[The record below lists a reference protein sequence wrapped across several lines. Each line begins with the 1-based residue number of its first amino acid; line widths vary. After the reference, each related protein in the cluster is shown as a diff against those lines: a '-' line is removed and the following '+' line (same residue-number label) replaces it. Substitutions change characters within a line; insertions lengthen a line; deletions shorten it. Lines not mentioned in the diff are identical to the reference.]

1 MGPVVNEQLDDSRD
15 HFNLGAM
22 LLVALASVAGT
33 TMLVWGLHFLH
44 LTTASAAVGTPL
56 PRIAVL
62 PFHSL
67 SASPSDIQADRKLT
81 EAMIGGLTRITRVEA
96 LPADLDAD
104 PVLIGRET
112 GVHIM
117 LIGKVQRSG
126 EQVKVTVQMVSARDG
141 RQLWAEDFEG
151 DSSNLDP
158 LSVKI
163 DQAVAPHLTALLD

>member
-1 MGPVVNEQLDDSRD
+1 MGPVVSEQLDDSRER
-15 HFNLGAM
+15 FNLGAM
-22 LLVALASVAGT
+22 LLIALASVAGT
-33 TMLVWGLHFLH
+33 TMLVWAFHFLH
-44 LTTASAAVGTPL
+44 LTTAVATVNTSL

-81 EAMIGGLTRITRVEA
+81 EAMIGGLARITRVEA
-96 LPADLDAD
+96 LPPDIDAD

-112 GVHIM
+112 GVRIM

-126 EQVKVTVQMVSARDG
+126 ERVKVTVQMVSARDG
-141 RQLWAEDFEG
+141 KQIWTDDFAG
-151 DSSNLDP
+151 NSNNLEP
-158 LSVKI
+158 LSAKI